1 LHLELFTKP
10 SVCRLFTRPAR
21 LILVLDQYSSL
32 MLSDNLSF
40 QALILGIV
48 QGLTEFLPI
57 SSSAHLILFP
67 WIFGWS
73 DTLVDT
79 LSFDV
84 ALHAGTLLAILWYFR
99 RDWIALTGGF
109 LRILV
114 RRRVKESEEHLVS
127 YIILATIPAALAGL
141 LLEKTVAETFRSP
154 LLISLPLVAVSLL
167 MIYAEKRPHPS
178 RPLSEINLPDALMIG
193 LAQAIALLPGVSRSG
208 ITITTGLLRGVER
221 EAATRFSFLLST
233 PAIAGAAIL
242 HLRHF
247 FAGAGF
253 QDGYIFA
260 VGFFSS
266 AVSGY
271 LAIAFLM
278 RYLRKH
284 TLNAFAGYRLLLA
297 GFILFWIFGK

>member
-1 LHLELFTKP
+1 ML
-10 SVCRLFTRPAR
+10 
-21 LILVLDQYSSL
+21 LD
-32 MLSDNLSF
+32 NISF
-40 QALILGIV
+40 QALILGVV

-67 WIFGWS
+67 WVFGWNN
-73 DTLVDT
+73 TLVDT

-84 ALHAGTLLAILWYFR
+84 ALHAGTLVAILYYFR
-99 RDWIALTGGF
+99 SDWMALTGGF
-109 LRILV
+109 LRILG
-114 RRRVKESEEHLVS
+114 RRRVEEHEERLIL

-141 LLEKTVAETFRSP
+141 LLEKTVAETFRNP
-154 LLISLPLVAVSLL
+154 LLISLPLVAVSFL

-178 RPLSEINLPDALMIG
+178 RPLNKITLPDALMIG
-193 LAQAIALLPGVSRSG
+193 VAQAIALLPGVSRSG
-208 ITITTGLLRGVER
+208 ITITTGLLRGYER

-233 PAIAGAAIL
+233 PAIAGATVL

-247 FAGAGF
+247 FSGTGF
-253 QDGYIFA
+253 QDGHIFA
-260 VGFFSS
+260 IGFFSS

-278 RYLRKH
+278 RYLRKN

-297 GFILFWIFGK
+297 ALILFWIFAK